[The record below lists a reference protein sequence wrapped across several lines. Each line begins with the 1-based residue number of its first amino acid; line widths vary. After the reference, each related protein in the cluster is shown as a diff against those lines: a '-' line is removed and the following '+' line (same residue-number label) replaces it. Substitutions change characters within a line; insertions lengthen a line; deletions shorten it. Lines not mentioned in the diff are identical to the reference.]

1 MAVAAAAALS
11 CHTPSQRAA
20 AQHSRARPFGSL
32 SNGFISSDRMNRNR
46 RGAGRCR
53 PAMKIPVPEIEEMYL
68 KEHLGVDLELIR
80 HVGFDSNAK
89 GSFYDWC
96 LVTISSGWSGKTD
109 ATEGYS
115 GSNCDPSTPPTQRYI
130 WFVT

>member
-68 KEHLGVDLELIR
+68 KEHLGVDLLPDEALDKLFAERNMTSI
-80 HVGFDSNAK
+80 G
-89 GSFYDWC
+89 
-96 LVTISSGWSGKTD
+96 
-109 ATEGYS
+109 
-115 GSNCDPSTPPTQRYI
+115 I
-130 WFVT
+130 WMEMN